1 MTRLSRRAL
10 RQLVNDFMSTSSSPV
25 LDINRPSIVGN
36 AIFGATVERYSIQ
49 FNRCSWAFMCDSRCD
64 WMACSSV
71 YLALLLGFV
80 YAIAV

>member
-1 MTRLSRRAL
+1 MVRLSERAL
-10 RQLVNDFMSTSSSPV
+10 WQVVNDFTSGGSGPCP
-25 LDINRPSIVGN
+25 DITRPSTVGD
-36 AIFGATVERYSIQ
+36 AIFGASVERYSIQ

-71 YLALLLGFV
+71 YLGLLLGFV